1 MTRYFGVEYQ
11 TAITQLGKTWL
22 QLVLNNVI
30 QSALI
35 KRERHFSHNNSFTSI
50 GFISACNDGSKAMLH
65 KITIWEFSSS
75 APGMHAPPRPRQK
88 WLPLG
93 GEVTIC
99 QEVKKGTKN
108 TPLLKKKRLTSALTY
123 CFTVILPR
131 PVRIVSSEAKICC
144 PVHPCYFVS
153 YKVNYSLHPTP
164 QMW

>member
-50 GFISACNDGSKAMLH
+50 GFISVCNDGSKAMLH
-65 KITIWEFSSS
+65 KITIWEFSSF
-75 APGMHAPPRPRQK
+75 APGMHAPPWPWQK

-93 GEVTIC
+93 GEVNIC
-99 QEVKKGTKN
+99 REVTKRDKN
-108 TPLLKKKRLTSALTY
+108 TPLLKKRHWPQRWRIVLRSFCSALKMPRPG
-123 CFTVILPR
+123 LKMPR
-131 PVRIVSSEAKICC
+131 PVNFDHCSSRSPA
-144 PVHPCYFVS
+144 
-153 YKVNYSLHPTP
+153 L
-164 QMW
+164 